1 MKIVLYS
8 IQLIKLEVELWEAR
22 VKAHK
27 IEIHMAVERCTIY
40 VNNK

>member
-27 IEIHMAVERCTIY
+27 IEIHIWPLSVVLST
-40 VNNK
+40 